1 MAGKRS
7 VLASVG
13 SSAARREGLST
24 PDHYSQ
30 MSTRASISSV
40 VNRPILLIDVD
51 GVISLFGFDHAAP
64 PAGRYQLVDG
74 IAHYLSGTA
83 GHYLRQLRTAYELAW
98 CTGWEEKANDYLPL
112 ALGLD
117 GPLPHVEFEPD
128 GRPADA
134 HWKLGG
140 IDRHVDP
147 SRPVAWIDDAHDDAL
162 PVLGHRPLRT
172 DAARDHRPGH
182 RDHRAGGGRAP
193 SLGPRPRE
201 RGYTLAVTEN
211 TGGRRVAAVNQL
223 PPASP
228 EPNTSPDVAPK

>member
-1 MAGKRS
+1 VAGKLS
-7 VLASVG
+7 VLASVA
-13 SSAARREGLST
+13 SSAARWEGLST
-24 PDHYSQ
+24 PDYYGQ
-30 MSTRASISSV
+30 MPTRASISSV

-117 GPLPHVEFEPD
+117 GPLPHVEFESD
-128 GRPADA
+128 GRPPDA

-147 SRPVAWIDDAHDDAL
+147 SRPVAWIDDAHDDRCRSWATARPAPTLLVTTDPAVGLTDDDVEQLLVWARAL
-162 PVLGHRPLRT
+162 PR
-172 DAARDHRPGH
+172 
-182 RDHRAGGGRAP
+182 
-193 SLGPRPRE
+193 
-201 RGYTLAVTEN
+201 N
-211 TGGRRVAAVNQL
+211 
-223 PPASP
+223 
-228 EPNTSPDVAPK
+228 